1 MALYHG
7 PHPYF
12 KMEEKHMKENHKKG
26 AEDFYGM
33 GLEELEAEISRSL
46 KRANMR
52 QLCLILR
59 AVRVI
64 AA

>member
-1 MALYHG
+1 MYHG

-33 GLEELEAEISRSL
+33 GLKELEEEIARSL
-46 KRANMR
+46 KRASTR
-52 QLCLILR
+52 QLELILGI
-59 AVRVI
+59 VRDI
-64 AA
+64 TA